1 MIPGNKASFYTLG
14 CKLNFSETSAIAKDL
29 EEAGFARVEFEET
42 PDLFVINTCSVTD
55 NADKKCR
62 NIIRKAKRINP
73 ESFVVVIG
81 CYAQLKPK
89 EISEIEGVN
98 LVLGA
103 NEKFN
108 IPDHLQKTSPEVRNE
123 YISSR
128 IGEVRDF
135 VPSFSG
141 GDRTRTFL
149 KIQDGCD
156 YFCAFCTIPLARG
169 KSRNADVAS
178 TLVQAQEA
186 IDSGAKEIVLTGVN
200 IGDFGQG
207 KGDSFFDL
215 IKALDELEGVERF
228 RISSIEPNLLSND
241 IIEFVA
247 RSKKF
252 MPHFHIPL
260 QSGNDELLQKMKR
273 KYDRKLYTS
282 RVEKIKALMPNA
294 AIGVDVIVG
303 FPGEAEDHFLDTYN
317 YLNELPVS
325 YLHVFTYS
333 ERANTVAIKMEES
346 VPWNVRTERSKQLRI
361 LSQKKK
367 AAFYR
372 QFEDTDQK
380 VLFEHEEED
389 GYRFGFSENYIKVRV
404 KADLVEGNQSHPVKI
419 GKAHGAEFTEALIHE
434 MSL

>member
-1 MIPGNKASFYTLG
+1 
-14 CKLNFSETSAIAKDL
+14 
-29 EEAGFARVEFEET
+29 
-42 PDLFVINTCSVTD
+42 
-55 NADKKCR
+55 
-62 NIIRKAKRINP
+62 
-73 ESFVVVIG
+73 
-81 CYAQLKPK
+81 
-89 EISEIEGVN
+89 
-98 LVLGA
+98 
-103 NEKFN
+103 
-108 IPDHLQKTSPEVRNE
+108 
-123 YISSR
+123 
-128 IGEVRDF
+128 
-135 VPSFSG
+135 
-141 GDRTRTFL
+141 
-149 KIQDGCD
+149 
-156 YFCAFCTIPLARG
+156 
-169 KSRNADVAS
+169 
-178 TLVQAQEA
+178 
-186 IDSGAKEIVLTGVN
+186 
-200 IGDFGQG
+200 
-207 KGDSFFDL
+207 
-215 IKALDELEGVERF
+215 
-228 RISSIEPNLLSND
+228 
-241 IIEFVA
+241 
-247 RSKKF
+247 
-252 MPHFHIPL
+252 
-260 QSGNDELLQKMKR
+260 LLQKMKR

-282 RVEKIKALMPNA
+282 RVEKIKALMPHA

-404 KADLVEGNQSHPVKI
+404 KADLVKGNQSHPVKI